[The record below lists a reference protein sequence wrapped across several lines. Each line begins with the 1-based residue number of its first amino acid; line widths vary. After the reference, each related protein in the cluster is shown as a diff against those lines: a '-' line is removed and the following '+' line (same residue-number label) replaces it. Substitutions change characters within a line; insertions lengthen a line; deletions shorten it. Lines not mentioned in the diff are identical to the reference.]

1 MRPSIAKV
9 AGISF
14 LASLL
19 LIVGTAF
26 NSRATTPAEPA
37 VSAARPAPM
46 PQASDTWPDGPGK
59 QQFLQICSQCHGPE
73 NVLGQNMDA
82 SGWTN
87 VIQQMISNGAQGS
100 DADFSAILNYLVTNF
115 GVIPAHVAI
124 NKATAG
130 NLHAWLNLPSGQ
142 AQAIVDYRT
151 KNGDF
156 QSLDDVKKVPGV
168 DPKLLDAIKDKLTYD
183 PSTGGSTGT
192 SGGASS
198 TTGGSGSTG
207 SSSTTGS
214 SPSTGGT
221 GTSTGSSTP
230 APQPPSQ

>member
-9 AGISF
+9 ARISF

-19 LIVGTAF
+19 LIVATAF
-26 NSRATTPAEPA
+26 TSHATTPAAPV

-46 PQASDTWPDGPGK
+46 PQAPDTWPDGPGK

-82 SGWTN
+82 SGWTG
-87 VIQQMISNGAQGS
+87 VIQQMITNGAQGS

-115 GVIPAHVAI
+115 GPTPAHVAI

-130 NLHAWLNLPSGQ
+130 NLHAWLNLPTDQ

-156 QSLDDVKKVPGV
+156 TSLDDVKKVPGV
-168 DPKLLDAIKDKLTYD
+168 DPKLLDSIKDKLTYE
-183 PSTGGSTGT
+183 PSAGGSSSTGGSN
-192 SGGASS
+192 
-198 TTGGSGSTG
+198 
-207 SSSTTGS
+207 
-214 SPSTGGT
+214 PSTSGT
-221 GTSTGSSTP
+221 GTSSTGSGASTP
-230 APQPPSQ
+230 AQQPPPQ